1 MMTVAKYLT
10 TVVEKNPKS
19 FRIFS
24 PDEFA
29 SNKLDAIFEKT
40 HRQFQWDPETANN
53 GGRVIEMLSEHT
65 LQGFM
70 QGYTLTGRTGLFPSY
85 EAFIGI
91 VATMTEQYAKFQKVA
106 METKWRGEVASM
118 NFVET
123 STLWR
128 QEHNGYSHQNPGFIG
143 QLLTLPSNMVRIYLP
158 PDANTMVSVMAHC
171 LRSKNYVNLM
181 ISSKAPS
188 PIFLSKDEAERHCV
202 AGVSVWPRYSTDDGV
217 SPDVVLVGIGTEVT
231 VEVIAAAKLL
241 QKEGIR
247 VRVVNVVDLMVFG
260 EVGTHPHALSPEA
273 FDSLFGTDTPVVF
286 NFHGYPTHL
295 ESLVFS
301 RRDIHDRGRFMVL
314 GYIEQ
319 GTTTTPWSMLRLNQA
334 GRFDVAQTAV
344 RLLIRGST
352 NHGIAPR
359 AHELIAWYRHQNIV
373 HEKYALEH
381 GEDSPEMLSYENYR
395 LAGGFNKAPVS

>member
-1 MMTVAKYLT
+1 
-10 TVVEKNPKS
+10 
-19 FRIFS
+19 
-24 PDEFA
+24 
-29 SNKLDAIFEKT
+29 
-40 HRQFQWDPETANN
+40 
-53 GGRVIEMLSEHT
+53 
-65 LQGFM
+65 
-70 QGYTLTGRTGLFPSY
+70 
-85 EAFIGI
+85 
-91 VATMTEQYAKFQKVA
+91 
-106 METKWRGEVASM
+106 
-118 NFVET
+118 
-123 STLWR
+123 
-128 QEHNGYSHQNPGFIG
+128 
-143 QLLTLPSNMVRIYLP
+143 
-158 PDANTMVSVMAHC
+158 
-171 LRSKNYVNLM
+171 M

-188 PIFLSKDEAERHCV
+188 PIFLSKDETERHCV

-217 SPDVVLVGIGTEVT
+217 NPDVVLVGIGSEVT

-301 RRDIHDRGRFMVL
+301 RRNIHDRGRFMVL

-319 GTTTTPWSMLRLNQA
+319 GTTTTPWSMLRLNRA

-359 AHELIAWYRHQNIV
+359 
-373 HEKYALEH
+373 
-381 GEDSPEMLSYENYR
+381 
-395 LAGGFNKAPVS
+395 VSLL